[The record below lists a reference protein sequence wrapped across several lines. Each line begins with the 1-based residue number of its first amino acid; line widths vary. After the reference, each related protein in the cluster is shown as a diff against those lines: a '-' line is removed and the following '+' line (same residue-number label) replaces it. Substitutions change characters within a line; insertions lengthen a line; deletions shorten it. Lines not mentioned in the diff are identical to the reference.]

1 SDMLSQLGVRRGDGT
16 MIPLG
21 KLLRAERV
29 QDQVQS
35 YFRINGLNS
44 IYLTVVADE
53 WSNQLALGK
62 KLKQQLA
69 AMKGMLPMGYELH
82 LNYDATE
89 FIQTE
94 LDKIYFRTG
103 LNVGNLAAI
112 LVLDLWKL
120 KYMLLT
126 VVSLFS
132 NLAIAAIFYYIL
144 DLEIQLYSL
153 AGITIS
159 LTLVIDNTIVMAE
172 HIVRKKNRR
181 AFM

>member
-1 SDMLSQLGVRRGDGT
+1 
-16 MIPLG
+16 
-21 KLLRAERV
+21 
-29 QDQVQS
+29 VQS

-103 LNVGNLAAI
+103 LTLGI
-112 LVLDLWKL
+112 LLLFMFLTYRNL

-144 DLEIQLYSL
+144 DLEIQLYSFAVFTVL
-153 AGITIS
+153 IRYI
-159 LTLVIDNTIVMAE
+159 
-172 HIVRKKNRR
+172 
-181 AFM
+181 